1 MRSRLYSTDLAFIH
15 DVAFGDFARHAA
27 PGVVRMLQAAGIA
40 AGVIVEAGCG
50 SGILAAQ
57 LVAAGYD
64 VLGID
69 QSAAMIRLARA
80 TAPAAR
86 FRVASLAHASI
97 PPCRAI
103 IAAGE
108 VITYVGRR
116 EASAFIRR
124 AGARLEPGDL
134 FVFDFIE
141 SGAHRTY
148 ALRTRV
154 GDGWSLTSRASL
166 NASAR
171 LLTRHIATTRQ
182 IRGTLRRLR
191 ETHRVRI
198 YRRSEIAAVLATAGF
213 EFTMRRRFGRC
224 PLLPGNVAVIARKL
238 RTPGTTL

>member
-1 MRSRLYSTDLAFIH
+1 MSSRLYSTDLAFIH
-15 DVAFGDFARHAA
+15 HVGHGEFARRVA
-27 PGVVRMLQAAGIA
+27 PEIIRILRANGIA
-40 AGVIVEAGCG
+40 RGLIVEAGCG

-57 LVAAGYD
+57 LVAAGYN

-124 AGARLEPGDL
+124 AGARLEPG
-134 FVFDFIE
+134 
-141 SGAHRTY
+141 AHRTY

-171 LLTRHIATTRQ
+171 LLTRHIATARQ

-238 RTPGTTL
+238 RTPGRTL